1 MSDKP
6 QDGGSTFG
14 IAERRLHARRQD
26 IALAYVEIGESNG
39 GIILNI
45 SEGGLVLT
53 AAEPLPDDCLPLMR
67 FQLPGSDD
75 WIEASGEIA
84 WISESKREAG
94 MRFVD
99 ISEDARNRIKSWMP
113 SESPPAPSRR
123 GASKTFGEMKQT
135 SDSVPA
141 ETSVSSNTGSPT
153 TLALPDVSIPDSR
166 SAANAMGPVL
176 DANQSTTTPS
186 SQERPAASDNQPH
199 VDNPV
204 PNPDRR
210 RHLRRRDN
218 SLAYI
223 DLGGNNG
230 GIILNICEGGLMLA
244 AAAPLRSDRLPEI
257 RFQLPGS
264 FDWIEASGEI
274 VWISDS
280 KREAGVGFLT
290 MRDEDRERIRVWVS
304 SETASRESQIVADRP
319 RDKGGRLL
327 QMPAARAIKSAAPA
341 PATFEHTT
349 PDYSKTPSAPG
360 SSRRTISAAALAAAV
375 APALPSRRLP
385 ERAALH
391 PEANVVARPVPIVVR
406 PKSWGNIVSAVIL
419 ASAVSFVAG
428 WFAAGPATR
437 SRVLHIFE
445 RSTMETSKPAASA
458 PDAPAPSTIAN
469 ATPPSTPVQ
478 EVAKKEIV
486 AMPPAAHAA
495 AVAPSSQTPKVNPP
509 THAVEPTSPFVA
521 ANVPS
526 EQPDKPRV
534 EKTQPDRRPSGTA
547 AGASQRTVE
556 NAPATD
562 ANRAPAAS
570 KEIVSTPPSPIV
582 SSPAV
587 SQPDVARGAAA
598 VPAANS
604 PAPAPTVQPEIF
616 KGTVAVSVGA
626 YPSIRVP
633 AELKSQ
639 MSRQGASL
647 QIGRLTSRID
657 PAYPADAERQHI
669 EGTVRVHAII
679 GRDGA
684 VQSVAL
690 LSGASLL
697 AHAVTNAVLQ
707 WRYQPT
713 SIGGQAVEAEEDV
726 VVVFKLVSQASRPN

>member
-1 MSDKP
+1 MSDRP
-6 QDGGSTFG
+6 QDAGSNLG

-67 FQLPGSDD
+67 FQLPGSND

-113 SESPPAPSRR
+113 SESPAAPSRL
-123 GASKTFGEMKQT
+123 GASETFGEMKQT
-135 SDSVPA
+135 SDSVPVESSANTNA
-141 ETSVSSNTGSPT
+141 ESPT
-153 TLALPDVSIPDSR
+153 IPALPHVSIPDSL
-166 SAANAMGPVL
+166 SAANAMAPVL

-230 GIILNICEGGLMLA
+230 GIILNISEGGLVLA
-244 AAAPLRSDRLPEI
+244 AAAPLQGDCLPKM
-257 RFQLPGS
+257 RFQLPDS
-264 FDWIEASGEI
+264 VDWIEVSSEI
-274 VWISDS
+274 AWISDS
-280 KREAGVGFLT
+280 KREAGIRFLT

-304 SETASRESQIVADRP
+304 SETASRESQRVTNRS

-327 QMPAARAIKSAAPA
+327 QMPAARATKSAAPA

-349 PDYSKTPSAPG
+349 PGYSTTSSAP
-360 SSRRTISAAALAAAV
+360 SSARRTISAAALAAAM
-375 APALPSRRLP
+375 APALPSRRLL
-385 ERAALH
+385 ERAALNL
-391 PEANVVARPVPIVVR
+391 ESNLAARPVQVVVQR
-406 PKSWGNIVSAVIL
+406 RGWGNIVSVVIL

-428 WFAAGPATR
+428 WFAAGPVMR

-445 RSTMETSKPAASA
+445 RSTTETTKPISST
-458 PDAPAPSTIAN
+458 PDAPASSTIAS
-469 ATPPSTPVQ
+469 ATAPSTPVQ
-478 EVAKKEIV
+478 EAVPKEIV
-486 AMPPAAHAA
+486 ATPPDAHAA
-495 AVAPSSQTPKVNPP
+495 SAAPSSQTPKVNPP
-509 THAVEPTSPFVA
+509 AHAVEPTSPFVA
-521 ANVPS
+521 VNVPS
-526 EQPDKPRV
+526 EQSDKPRV
-534 EKTQPDRRPSGTA
+534 EKTHPDRGPSGTA
-547 AGASQRTVE
+547 AGASQRPIE
-556 NAPATD
+556 HALAPD
-562 ANRAPAAS
+562 ANKPPAES
-570 KEIVSTPPSPIV
+570 KEIVSTPPGPIV
-582 SSPAV
+582 SPPVV
-587 SQPDVARGAAA
+587 SQPDVVRAAAA

-604 PAPAPTVQPEIF
+604 PAPAPTVQSEIF
-616 KGTVAVSVGA
+616 KGTVAVSFSP

-657 PAYPADAERQHI
+657 PAYPADAERRHI

-690 LSGASLL
+690 LSGTSLL
-697 AHAVTNAVLQ
+697 AQAVTNAVLQ

-726 VVVFKLVSQASRPN
+726 VVVFKLVSQASQPN

>member
-1 MSDKP
+1 MSDRP
-6 QDGGSTFG
+6 QDAESLG

-67 FQLPGSDD
+67 FQLPGSND

-84 WISESKREAG
+84 WISKSKREAG
-94 MRFVD
+94 VRFVD
-99 ISEDARNRIKSWMP
+99 ISEDTRNRIRSWIP
-113 SESPPAPSRR
+113 SESPAAPSRR
-123 GASKTFGEMKQT
+123 EASETPGEVKQA

-141 ETSVSSNTGSPT
+141 ESSVDTNTESPAIP
-153 TLALPDVSIPDSR
+153 ALPQVSIPDSL
-166 SAANAMGPVL
+166 SAANAIAPVL
-176 DANQSTTTPS
+176 DANQPTTRPAL
-186 SQERPAASDNQPH
+186 QERPATSDNQPH
-199 VDNPV
+199 VESSV

-230 GIILNICEGGLMLA
+230 GIILNISEGGLMFA
-244 AAAPLRSDRLPEI
+244 AAAPLQGDRLPKM

-264 FDWIEASGEI
+264 VDWIEVIGEI
-274 VWISDS
+274 AWISDS
-280 KREAGVGFLT
+280 KREAGVRFLT
-290 MRDEDRERIRVWVS
+290 MRDEGREQIRVWVS
-304 SETASRESQIVADRP
+304 SETASLEFQKVANRS
-319 RDKGGRLL
+319 RGKGGRLL
-327 QMPAARAIKSAAPA
+327 QMPAARATKSAAPA
-341 PATFEHTT
+341 PATFDHTT
-349 PDYSKTPSAPG
+349 PGYSTTSSAA
-360 SSRRTISAAALAAAV
+360 SSARGTISAAALAAAM

-385 ERAALH
+385 ERGALN
-391 PEANVVARPVPIVVR
+391 PEANVAARPAQVVVPRRSWENVAGIVL
-406 PKSWGNIVSAVIL
+406 L
-419 ASAVSFVAG
+419 ASALSFVGG
-428 WFAAGPATR
+428 WFAAGPAMR

-445 RSTMETSKPAASA
+445 RSTTETNKPAASPPHA
-458 PDAPAPSTIAN
+458 LAPSTIAS
-469 ATPPSTPVQ
+469 A
-478 EVAKKEIV
+478 
-486 AMPPAAHAA
+486 PPAAHATA
-495 AVAPSSQTPKVNPP
+495 AAPSSQTPKVNP
-509 THAVEPTSPFVA
+509 TARATEPASPIVVV
-521 ANVPS
+521 NVPS

-534 EKTQPDRRPSGTA
+534 ETTHTDRGPSGTVA
-547 AGASQRTVE
+547 DASQRTVE

-562 ANRAPAAS
+562 ANKAPAAS
-570 KEIVSTPPSPIV
+570 KEIVSAPPSPIV
-582 SSPAV
+582 SPPAV
-587 SQPDVARGAAA
+587 SQPDVVRAAAA

-616 KGTVAVSVGA
+616 KGTVAVSFSP

-647 QIGRLTSRID
+647 QIGRLTSHID

-684 VQSVAL
+684 VQSVAQ
-690 LSGASLL
+690 LSGTSLL
-697 AHAVTNAVLQ
+697 AEAVTNAVLQ

-726 VVVFKLVSQASRPN
+726 VVVFKLVR

>member
-1 MSDKP
+1 MSDRP
-6 QDGGSTFG
+6 QDAGSTFG
-14 IAERRLHARRQD
+14 ITERRLHARRQD
-26 IALAYVEIGESNG
+26 IALAYVEIGEGNG

-53 AAEPLPDDCLPLMR
+53 AAEPLPDDCLPSMR
-67 FQLPGSDD
+67 FQLPGSND

-94 MRFVD
+94 VRFVD
-99 ISEDARNRIKSWMP
+99 ISEDARNRIRSWMP
-113 SESPPAPSRR
+113 SESPAAPSRR
-123 GASKTFGEMKQT
+123 RAGETFGEMKT

-141 ETSVSSNTGSPT
+141 EPSVSTNAESPT
-153 TLALPDVSIPDSR
+153 TLALPHVSIPDSR
-166 SAANAMGPVL
+166 SAANAMAPVL

-186 SQERPAASDNQPH
+186 CLERPAASDNQPH

-204 PNPDRR
+204 PDRR

-230 GIILNICEGGLMLA
+230 GIILNISEGGLVLA
-244 AAAPLRSDRLPEI
+244 AAAPLQGDCLPKM

-264 FDWIEASGEI
+264 VDWIEVIGEI
-274 VWISDS
+274 AWISDS
-280 KREAGVGFLT
+280 KREAGVRFLT

-304 SETASRESQIVADRP
+304 SETASLESQRVTNRS

-327 QMPAARAIKSAAPA
+327 QMPAARATKSAAPA

-349 PDYSKTPSAPG
+349 PDYSKTSSASG
-360 SSRRTISAAALAAAV
+360 SARRTISAVALAAAM
-375 APALPSRRLP
+375 APALPSRRLL
-385 ERAALH
+385 ERAALN
-391 PEANVVARPVPIVVR
+391 PESNLAARPVQVVVQR
-406 PKSWGNIVSAVIL
+406 RGWGNIVSVVIL
-419 ASAVSFVAG
+419 ASAVSFVTG
-428 WFAAGPATR
+428 WFAAGPAMQ
-437 SRVLHIFE
+437 SRLLHIFE
-445 RSTMETSKPAASA
+445 RSTTETTKPIAGT
-458 PDAPAPSTIAN
+458 PDAPASSTIAS
-469 ATPPSTPVQ
+469 ATAPSTLVQ
-478 EVAKKEIV
+478 EAAPKEIV
-486 AMPPAAHAA
+486 ATPPAAHAA
-495 AVAPSSQTPKVNPP
+495 AAAPSSQTPTVNPP
-509 THAVEPTSPFVA
+509 AHAAESASPIVA
-521 ANVPS
+521 ANVAS

-534 EKTQPDRRPSGTA
+534 ETTHPDRGPSGTA
-547 AGASQRTVE
+547 AGASQRPIE
-556 NAPATD
+556 HAPAPD
-562 ANRAPAAS
+562 ANKPPAAS

-582 SSPAV
+582 SPPAV
-587 SQPDVARGAAA
+587 SQPDVVRAVAA

-604 PAPAPTVQPEIF
+604 PAPAPTVQSEIF
-616 KGTVAVSVGA
+616 RGTVAVSFSA

-657 PAYPADAERQHI
+657 PAYPADAERRHI

-690 LSGASLL
+690 LSGTSLL
-697 AHAVTNAVLQ
+697 AQAVTNAVLQ

-726 VVVFKLVSQASRPN
+726 VVVFKLVSQASQPN

>member
-1 MSDKP
+1 MSDRP
-6 QDGGSTFG
+6 QDAGSTFG
-14 IAERRLHARRQD
+14 ITERRLHARRQD
-26 IALAYVEIGESNG
+26 IALAYVEIGEGNG

-53 AAEPLPDDCLPLMR
+53 AAEPLPDDCLPSMR
-67 FQLPGSDD
+67 FQLPGSND

-94 MRFVD
+94 VRFVD
-99 ISEDARNRIKSWMP
+99 ISEDARNRIRSWMP
-113 SESPPAPSRR
+113 SESPAAPSRR
-123 GASKTFGEMKQT
+123 RAGETFGEMKT

-141 ETSVSSNTGSPT
+141 EPSVSTNAESPT
-153 TLALPDVSIPDSR
+153 TLALPHVSIPDSR
-166 SAANAMGPVL
+166 SAANAMAPVL

-186 SQERPAASDNQPH
+186 CLERPAASDNQPH

-204 PNPDRR
+204 PDRR

-230 GIILNICEGGLMLA
+230 GIILNISEGGLVLA
-244 AAAPLRSDRLPEI
+244 AAAPLQGDCLPKM

-264 FDWIEASGEI
+264 VDWIEVIGEI
-274 VWISDS
+274 AWISDS
-280 KREAGVGFLT
+280 KREAGVRFLT
-290 MRDEDRERIRVWVS
+290 MRDEDRERIKVWVS
-304 SETASRESQIVADRP
+304 SETASLESQRVTNRS

-327 QMPAARAIKSAAPA
+327 QMPAARATKSAAPA

-349 PDYSKTPSAPG
+349 PDYSKTSSASG
-360 SSRRTISAAALAAAV
+360 SARRTISAVALAAAM
-375 APALPSRRLP
+375 APALPSRRLL
-385 ERAALH
+385 ERAALN
-391 PEANVVARPVPIVVR
+391 PESNLAARPVQVVVQR
-406 PKSWGNIVSAVIL
+406 RGWGNIVSVVIL
-419 ASAVSFVAG
+419 ASAVSFVTG
-428 WFAAGPATR
+428 WFAAGPAMQ
-437 SRVLHIFE
+437 SRLLHIFE
-445 RSTMETSKPAASA
+445 RSTTETTKPIAGT
-458 PDAPAPSTIAN
+458 PDAPASSTIAS
-469 ATPPSTPVQ
+469 ATAPSTLVQ
-478 EVAKKEIV
+478 EAAPKEIV
-486 AMPPAAHAA
+486 ATPPAAHAA
-495 AVAPSSQTPKVNPP
+495 AAAPSSQTPTVNPP
-509 THAVEPTSPFVA
+509 AHAAESASPIVA
-521 ANVPS
+521 ANVAS

-534 EKTQPDRRPSGTA
+534 ETTHPDRGPSGTA
-547 AGASQRTVE
+547 AGASQRPIE
-556 NAPATD
+556 HAPAPD
-562 ANRAPAAS
+562 ANKPPAAS
-570 KEIVSTPPSPIV
+570 KEIVSIPPSPIV
-582 SSPAV
+582 SPPAV
-587 SQPDVARGAAA
+587 SQPDVVRAVAA

-604 PAPAPTVQPEIF
+604 PAPTPTVQSEIF
-616 KGTVAVSVGA
+616 RGTVAVSFSA

-657 PAYPADAERQHI
+657 PAYPADAERRHI

-690 LSGASLL
+690 LSGTSLL
-697 AHAVTNAVLQ
+697 AQAVTNAVLQ

-726 VVVFKLVSQASRPN
+726 VVVFKLVSQASQPN

>member
-1 MSDKP
+1 MSDRP
-6 QDGGSTFG
+6 QDAGSTLG
-14 IAERRLHARRQD
+14 IAERRLHVRRQD
-26 IALAYVEIGESNG
+26 IALAYVEIDESNG

-67 FQLPGSDD
+67 FQLPGSND

-113 SESPPAPSRR
+113 SESPAAPSRR
-123 GASKTFGEMKQT
+123 GAIETLGEMKQT
-135 SDSVPA
+135 SDSVAA
-141 ETSVSSNTGSPT
+141 ETSVSTNAESPAIP
-153 TLALPDVSIPDSR
+153 ALPHVSIPDSL
-166 SAANAMGPVL
+166 SAADAIAPVL

-199 VDNPV
+199 VENPT

-230 GIILNICEGGLMLA
+230 GIILNISEGGLMLA
-244 AAAPLRSDRLPEI
+244 AAAPLQGDRLPKM

-264 FDWIEASGEI
+264 VDWIEVIGEI
-274 VWISDS
+274 AWISDS
-280 KREAGVGFLT
+280 KREAGVRFLT
-290 MRDEDRERIRVWVS
+290 MRDEGREQIRVWVA
-304 SETASRESQIVADRP
+304 SETASLESQRVENGSRG
-319 RDKGGRLL
+319 KGGRLL
-327 QMPAARAIKSAAPA
+327 QMPAARETKSGAQS

-349 PDYSKTPSAPG
+349 PGYSTTSSAP
-360 SSRRTISAAALAAAV
+360 SSARRTISAAALAAAMT
-375 APALPSRRLP
+375 PAIPSRRLP
-385 ERAALH
+385 ERAALN
-391 PEANVVARPVPIVVR
+391 PESNLAARPVQVVVQRRSWENVVGIVL
-406 PKSWGNIVSAVIL
+406 L

-428 WFAAGPATR
+428 WFAAGPVMR

-445 RSTMETSKPAASA
+445 RSTTETTKPVA
-458 PDAPAPSTIAN
+458 
-469 ATPPSTPVQ
+469 STPVQ
-478 EVAKKEIV
+478 EAAPKEIV
-486 AMPPAAHAA
+486 ATPPNAHAA
-495 AVAPSSQTPKVNPP
+495 VAALSSQTPTVNPP
-509 THAVEPTSPFVA
+509 AGAAEPASPTVA
-521 ANVPS
+521 ANLAS

-534 EKTQPDRRPSGTA
+534 EPTHPDPGPSSTA
-547 AGASQRTVE
+547 ADASQRTVE

-562 ANRAPAAS
+562 ANKAPAAS
-570 KEIVSTPPSPIV
+570 KEIASTPPSPIV
-582 SSPAV
+582 SPPAV
-587 SQPDVARGAAA
+587 SQPDVVRAAAA
-598 VPAANS
+598 VPDANS
-604 PAPAPTVQPEIF
+604 PTPAPTVQPEVF
-616 KGTVAVSVGA
+616 KGTVAVSFSA

-647 QIGRLTSRID
+647 QIGRLTARID
-657 PAYPADAERQHI
+657 PVYPADAERQHI

-684 VQSVAL
+684 VQSVAQ
-690 LSGASLL
+690 LSGTSLL
-697 AHAVTNAVLQ
+697 AQAVTDAVLQ

-713 SIGGQAVEAEEDV
+713 SIGGRAVEAEEDV
-726 VVVFKLVSQASRPN
+726 VVVFKLVSQASQPN

>member
-1 MSDKP
+1 MSDRP
-6 QDGGSTFG
+6 QDAGCTLG

-67 FQLPGSDD
+67 FQLPGSSD
-75 WIEASGEIA
+75 WIEASGEVA

-99 ISEDARNRIKSWMP
+99 ISEDARNRIKNWMP
-113 SESPPAPSRR
+113 SESPAAPSRR
-123 GASKTFGEMKQT
+123 GASETFGEMKQT
-135 SDSVPA
+135 SDSVSA
-141 ETSVSSNTGSPT
+141 ETSVSTNAESPT
-153 TLALPDVSIPDSR
+153 IPALPHVSIPDSR
-166 SAANAMGPVL
+166 SAANAMAPVL
-176 DANQSTTTPS
+176 DANQPTARPPL
-186 SQERPAASDNQPH
+186 QERPAASDNQPH
-199 VDNPV
+199 VENSV

-230 GIILNICEGGLMLA
+230 GIILNISEGGLMLA
-244 AAAPLRSDRLPEI
+244 AAAPLQGDGLPKM

-264 FDWIEASGEI
+264 VDWIEVIGEI
-274 VWISDS
+274 AWISDS
-280 KREAGVGFLT
+280 KREAGARFLT
-290 MRDEDRERIRVWVS
+290 MRDEGRERIRTWVS
-304 SETASRESQIVADRP
+304 SETASCESQRVTNRSGDM
-319 RDKGGRLL
+319 GGRLL
-327 QMPAARAIKSAAPA
+327 QMPAARATKSAAPA

-349 PDYSKTPSAPG
+349 PDYSKTSAAPSSA
-360 SSRRTISAAALAAAV
+360 RRTISAAALAAAM

-385 ERAALH
+385 ERAALN
-391 PEANVVARPVPIVVR
+391 PEANVAARPVQVVVQR
-406 PKSWGNIVSAVIL
+406 RGWGNIVSVVL
-419 ASAVSFVAG
+419 VASAVSFVAG
-428 WFAAGPATR
+428 WFAAGPVMR

-445 RSTMETSKPAASA
+445 RSTAISSA
-458 PDAPAPSTIAN
+458 TA
-469 ATPPSTPVQ
+469 PSTPVQ
-478 EVAKKEIV
+478 EAVPKEIV
-486 AMPPAAHAA
+486 ATPPAAHAA
-495 AVAPSSQTPKVNPP
+495 SAAPSSQTPKVNPP
-509 THAVEPTSPFVA
+509 ARATEPASPIVA

-534 EKTQPDRRPSGTA
+534 ETPHPDRGPSGTA

-556 NAPATD
+556 NAPATE
-562 ANRAPAAS
+562 ANKAPAAS

-582 SSPAV
+582 SPPTV
-587 SQPDVARGAAA
+587 SQPDVVRAAAA

-616 KGTVAVSVGA
+616 KGTVAVSFSP

-657 PAYPADAERQHI
+657 PAYPADAERRHI
-669 EGTVRVHAII
+669 EGTVKVHAII

-690 LSGASLL
+690 LSGTSLL
-697 AHAVTNAVLQ
+697 AQAVTNAVLQ

-726 VVVFKLVSQASRPN
+726 VVVFKLVSQASRPD